1 MEDVCRLL
9 VLSARHRHTGQT
21 RMNRESS
28 RSHSVFTCVI
38 QSKTIDQAGIITTLT
53 SRLNLVDL
61 AGDDPACLYDLWQ
74 HLRPCCSEKAPGAAK
89 TLPAALC
96 CLALYA
102 ALIAQQAFSFSLLQ
116 HMSMACC
123 PLAVVSCALLQADR
137 LT

>member
-1 MEDVCRLL
+1 ML

-61 AGDDPACLYDLWQ
+61 AGEDLAHYHDTWPGLQ
-74 HLRPCCSEKAPGAAK
+74 LCCSAKAPGAGLNLASRFV
-89 TLPAALC
+89 LPCFVGRSDERADSPSVL
-96 CLALYA
+96 
-102 ALIAQQAFSFSLLQ
+102 
-116 HMSMACC
+116 ACC
-123 PLAVVSCALLQADR
+123 STCV
-137 LT
+137 